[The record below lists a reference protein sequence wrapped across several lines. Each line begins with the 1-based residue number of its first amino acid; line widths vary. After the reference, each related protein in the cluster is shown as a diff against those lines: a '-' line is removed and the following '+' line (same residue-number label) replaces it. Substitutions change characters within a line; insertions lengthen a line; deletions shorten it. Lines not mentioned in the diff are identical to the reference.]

1 MIIGYDLFNAPN
13 NLVFDTAL
21 PTNQLNDVTLYNG
34 IYDEMYITL
43 DTAVTKTNSRPKG
56 WFLKNIMHAKFE
68 NDLESGSLDAD
79 GHVITKIQLYR
90 RDVMSDVDE
99 WILVGQFD
107 YTQDYNTYS
116 FVDITAENDRTY
128 QYAIVPV
135 ANTIMGEKTI
145 SEQVSVEYK
154 GVFLSDL
161 KDNYKIQF
169 DFTQGET
176 NYNKNSSV
184 FTPLNGQFP
193 VIVYGNQDY
202 KTSRI
207 TFLPLSERQIK
218 TGGTKVNGR
227 EERTIRDSV
236 TSFLNNGKAKVLRN
250 DNGEIMIIASHDVSS
265 TPKSDALMDIQSVSF
280 NYTELGKVS
289 SSTLLETGLVG
300 DVVRSNYTYDEYGN
314 VIWDV
319 GE

>member
-1 MIIGYDLFNAPN
+1 M
-13 NLVFDTAL
+13 
-21 PTNQLNDVTLYNG
+21 
-34 IYDEMYITL
+34 
-43 DTAVTKTNSRPKG
+43 
-56 WFLKNIMHAKFE
+56 
-68 NDLESGSLDAD
+68 
-79 GHVITKIQLYR
+79 
-90 RDVMSDVDE
+90 
-99 WILVGQFD
+99 
-107 YTQDYNTYS
+107 
-116 FVDITAENDRTY
+116 
-128 QYAIVPV
+128 
-135 ANTIMGEKTI
+135 
-145 SEQVSVEYK
+145 
-154 GVFLSDL
+154 
-161 KDNYKIQF
+161 
-169 DFTQGET
+169 
-176 NYNKNSSV
+176 

-202 KTSRI
+202 KTSNI
-207 TFLPLSERQIK
+207 TFLPLSETQIK
-218 TGGTKVNGR
+218 TGGTKVKGR

-300 DVVRSNYTYDEYGN
+300 DVVRSNYTFDEYGN